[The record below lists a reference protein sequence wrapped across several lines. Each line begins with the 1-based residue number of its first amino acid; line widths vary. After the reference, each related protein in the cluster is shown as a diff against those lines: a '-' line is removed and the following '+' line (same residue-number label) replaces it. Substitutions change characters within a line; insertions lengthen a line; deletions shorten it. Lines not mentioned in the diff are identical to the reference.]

1 MIWHYLTT
9 ITAAMLITLPFQV
22 NGSQCNE
29 KSWNASLKVQQEL
42 DESYNLHA
50 SRFNQFLKLYQ
61 DQPFLFQ
68 EFSADEIY
76 SLWSTNNPNYLEHMN
91 AQIKA
96 STTIID
102 LIDNERSVLAPLNEE
117 ASRQQDKWLSISRH
131 CHSNGNMVNMITSLD
146 YAQLNQALIRD
157 ISILRRKLDTLQSR
171 YLKEVEAL
179 ESSRPKPLQD
189 NLNQN

>member
-1 MIWHYLTT
+1 MIWHYFNT

-61 DQPFLFQ
+61 NQPFLFQ
-68 EFSADEIY
+68 EFSADEIH
-76 SLWSTNNPNYLEHMN
+76 SLWSTNNASYLEHMN

-96 STTIID
+96 STVIID
-102 LIDNERSVLAPLNEE
+102 LIDNERSAIEPLNEE
-117 ASRQQDKWLSISRH
+117 ASRQQDKWLTISRN
-131 CHSNGNMVNMITSLD
+131 CQTNGKMINMISGLD

-157 ISILRRKLDTLQSR
+157 ISILLRKLDTLQAR

-179 ESSRPKPLQD
+179 ESSRPKPHE
-189 NLNQN
+189 

>member
-29 KSWNASLKVQQEL
+29 KTWNANLKVQQEL

-50 SRFNQFLKLYQ
+50 SRFNQFLKLHQ
-61 DQPFLFQ
+61 EQPFLFQ
-68 EFSADEIY
+68 EFSTEEIH
-76 SLWSTNNPNYLEHMN
+76 SLWSTNNTRYLEHMN
-91 AQIKA
+91 AQIQA
-96 STTIID
+96 STTLID
-102 LIDNERSVLAPLNEE
+102 LIAAERSAIEPLGEK
-117 ASRQQDKWLSISRH
+117 ALLQQDQWLTISRH
-131 CHSNGNMVNMITSLD
+131 CQADGKTVNMISGLD

-157 ISILRRKLDTLQSR
+157 INTLLIKLDTLQAR
-171 YLKEVEAL
+171 YKQEVEAL

-189 NLNQN
+189 NPNQN